1 MSTPHCPYQKENEK
15 RTKVFLEVLVEEET
29 IRVIVIFT
37 SPTVSSLFLILQKK
51 LNGFVAGLLGMQE
64 VASPRYGL

>member
-1 MSTPHCPYQKENEK
+1 M
-15 RTKVFLEVLVEEET
+15 FLEVLVEEET